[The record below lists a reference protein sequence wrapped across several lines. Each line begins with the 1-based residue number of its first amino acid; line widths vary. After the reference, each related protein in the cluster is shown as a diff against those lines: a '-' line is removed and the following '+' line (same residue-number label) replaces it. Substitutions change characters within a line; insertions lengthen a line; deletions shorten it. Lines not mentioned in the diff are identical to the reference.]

1 MKVIGIT
8 GGVGAGK
15 STVLSLL
22 KEHFN
27 AYVIQADE
35 VAKDTMKK
43 QERGFLQVVD
53 MFSEDILD
61 STGEID
67 RAKLAGIVFA
77 NENKR
82 MVLNSIIH
90 PLVKRIILE
99 KINELRIQGQYEY
112 VFVEAALLIED
123 HYNVICDQLWYIYA
137 PEEVRRTRLKETRGY
152 SEEKIAEIF
161 ASQLTDDE
169 FRKNCSCV
177 IDNSKNV
184 ENILHQL
191 KKYLIP

>member
-67 RAKLAGIVFA
+67 RAKLADIVFA

>member
-27 AYVIQADE
+27 AYVIQADK

-67 RAKLAGIVFA
+67 RAKLADIVFA